1 MMKLRLFSKKKIA
14 HIRNMICTQT
24 RFVSSGG
31 RKQPTHRQTIT
42 MFLIPHRECP
52 STLHMCVHV
61 CSYMCTVQGWTETTH
76 VEDSCYNASIITT
89 CLLYV
94 LLYWHDDLSV
104 KVPSCTKSCMFTTE
118 IQIQVSFSSQAKY
131 IWRPPLNSSSHIQFG
146 IWQSYDTGTIKNRTS
161 GLVHNVPLVCSSH
174 IQVLM

>member
-52 STLHMCVHV
+52 STLHMCVHM

-94 LLYWHDDLSV
+94 LLYWHVLTRASKFPRVQNPACLRRKFKFKSV
-104 KVPSCTKSCMFTTE
+104 SALKQSTSEGLHSTLPLTYNSVYGKAMTLEQSKTE
-118 IQIQVSFSSQAKY
+118 
-131 IWRPPLNSSSHIQFG
+131 
-146 IWQSYDTGTIKNRTS
+146 
-161 GLVHNVPLVCSSH
+161 LVV
-174 IQVLM
+174 

>member
-94 LLYWHDDLSV
+94 LLYWHGWPERQSSLVYKILHVYDRNSN
-104 KVPSCTKSCMFTTE
+104 
-118 IQIQVSFSSQAKY
+118 SSQFQLSSKVHLKASTQLFLSHTIRYMAKL
-131 IWRPPLNSSSHIQFG
+131 WHWNNQK
-146 IWQSYDTGTIKNRTS
+146 QN
-161 GLVHNVPLVCSSH
+161 
-174 IQVLM
+174 